1 MRTLIFVLAGW
12 HHDKKVTRHLGPA
25 TRFKPLKDDWCGTSK
40 LQSYFCGT
48 SKLLSHHVY
57 PGSIGMLGRMVCIL
71 TT

>member
-1 MRTLIFVLAGW
+1 MRLCSVFFGVAVPLLCDSI
-12 HHDKKVTRHLGPA
+12 
-25 TRFKPLKDDWCGTSK
+25 RFKPLKDDWCGTSK